1 MKPRQRRFGLVVVG
15 VVLLGVAAA
24 LVLTAF
30 RSNLVFF
37 YSPSQVHE
45 RQVPAERAFRLGGLV
60 ETGTLRRE
68 ADGLTVRFT
77 VTDTAERVPVLYRG
91 ALPDLFREGRGVVT
105 QGRMRRDGVFVAN
118 EVLAKHDENYMPPQ
132 AAAALD
138 RARSVRVDTV
148 GFESHRP

>member
-1 MKPRQRRFGLVVVG
+1 
-15 VVLLGVAAA
+15 
-24 LVLTAF
+24 
-30 RSNLVFF
+30 VFF

-91 ALPDLFREGRGVVT
+91 VLPDLFREGRGVVT
-105 QGRMRRDGVFVAN
+105 QGRLRSDGVFLAN